1 MKALAVLVALC
12 LLCLP
17 LRAADDDE
25 APPGPRYAR
34 CRLAY
39 DYDARDGMLTCAAYD
54 RFWTFYPHPAARRA
68 RRLPAG
74 ARVILEYAP
83 GERCGAGCWLRIVV
97 IER

>member
-1 MKALAVLVALC
+1 MRTLSVLLFLVI
-12 LLCLP
+12 LCLP
-17 LRAADDDE
+17 LRADDE

-39 DYDARDGMLTCAAYD
+39 DYDARDGMLTCAGYD
-54 RFWTFYPHPAARRA
+54 RYWTFYPSPWARRA

-83 GERCGAGCWLRIVV
+83 GERCGAGCWRRIVA